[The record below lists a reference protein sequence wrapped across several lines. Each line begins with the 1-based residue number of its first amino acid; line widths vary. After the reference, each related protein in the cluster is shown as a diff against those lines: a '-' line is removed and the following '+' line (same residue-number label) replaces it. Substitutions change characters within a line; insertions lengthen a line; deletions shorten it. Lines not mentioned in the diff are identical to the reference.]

1 MYESIADRK
10 FKWPY
15 NVVCLFLLF
24 FFFSLMSFFIVETEV
39 GGHLF
44 SKLQKYLDFIE
55 AFNGVC

>member
-44 SKLQKYLDFIE
+44 SKLQKYLDFI
-55 AFNGVC
+55 